1 MNDRK
6 DHLRITLAELERL
19 IEKAGRSGAPIE
31 HWVEQLVC
39 ELRAAMPQNAEQP
52 GSELAGRILSDPDGS
67 LGAHAAIDP
76 ETFRALKALIV
87 ANPS

>member
-1 MNDRK
+1 VKDRK

-31 HWVEQLVC
+31 HWVEQLVS
-39 ELRAAMPQNAEQP
+39 ELRSAMPQDAEQP
-52 GSELAGRILSDPDGS
+52 GAQLAYRILSDPDGS
-67 LGAHAAIDP
+67 LGAHAPIDA

-87 ANPS
+87 ANPG